1 MSSASSLITVLAAS
15 AGGLIVVAV
24 IARVF
29 ARASS

>member
-1 MSSASSLITVLAAS
+1 MSSTSSLITVLVSS

-29 ARASS
+29 ARTSS